1 MHTNTGQKKQSI
13 DWHQA
18 DIGAA
23 LKKAGTNMSA
33 LSEANGY
40 TRNGLRNALYR
51 PYPKAERIIA
61 GAIGVLPED
70 IWPSRYSKNHLTE
83 KG

>member
-1 MHTNTGQKKQSI
+1 MHTNEAVKKVPS

-18 DIGAA
+18 DIIAS

-40 TRNGLRNALYR
+40 SRNGLRNALYR
-51 PYPKAERIIA
+51 PYPKAENIIA
-61 GAIGVLPED
+61 KAIGVTPKD
-70 IWPSRYSKNHLTE
+70 IWPTRYSA
-83 KG
+83 

>member
-1 MHTNTGQKKQSI
+1 MHTNEGVKKVPS

-18 DIGAA
+18 DIIAS

-40 TRNGLRNALYR
+40 SRNGLRNALYR
-51 PYPKAERIIA
+51 PYPKAEKIIA
-61 GAIGVLPED
+61 KAIGVDPKD
-70 IWPSRYSKNHLTE
+70 IWPTRYDVETH
-83 KG
+83 

>member
-1 MHTNTGQKKQSI
+1 MHTNQTQKKVPC

-18 DIGAA
+18 DIIAA

-40 TRNGLRNALYR
+40 SRNNLRNALYR
-51 PYPKAERIIA
+51 PYPKAEAIIA
-61 GAIGVLPED
+61 SAIGVKPKD
-70 IWPSRYSKNHLTE
+70 IWPSRY
-83 KG
+83 